1 MYQTKCVELSAQYE
15 AVMVEKYGLT
25 INEDVDVEAFKA
37 AAAPVYDELGY
48 ADVRAQVY
56 AEMGL

>member
-1 MYQTKCVELSAQYE
+1 
-15 AVMVEKYGLT
+15 MVEKYGLT